1 MKPLIVLIVV
11 SGTLL
16 AQSLTKLP
24 SGEIKGTVVDQN
36 RRPVSSAMIYAIP
49 QGLTL
54 EDIRPRSVMTDSNG
68 RFDFH
73 GGLEFRSYKLY
84 SRKDADGYLDP
95 LDTFYADPDNL
106 PVEVT
111 LSQKHPS
118 STVTV
123 KLGKQAAVISGKVFD
138 VNSGTPLKAYVGL
151 MDEEGNG
158 HSKVVDG
165 EYNLVVPSEKNVTL
179 MVTVLGTRRPL
190 VPVSSLRLEPGQRIY
205 MDIPISKPE
214 N

>member
-1 MKPLIVLIVV
+1 MKPLLVLIVV

-24 SGEIKGTVVDQN
+24 SGEIKGTVVDQTGS
-36 RRPVSSAMIYAIP
+36 PVSSAMIYAIP

-73 GGLEFRSYKLY
+73 GGLDFRSYKLY

-95 LDTFYADPDNL
+95 LDTFYADPGNL

-138 VNSGTPLKAYVGL
+138 VSSGTPLKAYVGL

-158 HSKVVDG
+158 HSMVVDG